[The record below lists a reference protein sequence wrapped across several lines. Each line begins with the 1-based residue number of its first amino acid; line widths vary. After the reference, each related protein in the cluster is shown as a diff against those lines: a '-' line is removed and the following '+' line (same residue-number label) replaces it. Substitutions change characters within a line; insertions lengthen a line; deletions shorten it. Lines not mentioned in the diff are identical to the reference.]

1 MADYSVIKIKYTPI
15 ILLGA
20 LLLSCGEQKKQ
31 REVEWSSVEVEE
43 SRDTVLV
50 QDTVQI
56 ATSAPKE
63 DVKPTK
69 EPVPSSG
76 SVRSSSRKY
85 NDDNLRGWDPASEDD
100 MDDNGMSR
108 YMENN
113 DEEGW
118 D

>member
-50 QDTVQI
+50 QDTVK
-56 ATSAPKE
+56 TESAPKE
-63 DVKPTK
+63 DEKPAK
-69 EPVPSSG
+69 EPVSSSSG
-76 SVRSSSRKY
+76 SVGSSSKKY
-85 NDDNLRGWDPASEDD
+85 NDDNLT
-100 MDDNGMSR
+100 
-108 YMENN
+108 
-113 DEEGW
+113 
-118 D
+118 